1 MKYLFQ
7 NKVKLL
13 NLHFKIVPLELQ
25 KLKVNVF
32 GELWTLKRVQ
42 LTPIENEYYGNIAQA
57 TKQPLHQALID
68 PFFYPKLRL
77 ENTQSFF
84 DLRGDVLSG
93 LTENSHNQIE
103 IWYAGKREKIWVTNL
118 KNSTIFPIYD
128 IHFETKPKELSS
140 GIYIETT
147 EFGLI
152 GSYEIMIP
160 EFDTKNLGFS
170 FLNYGNDL
178 LLQNKFMYNGKGFKK
193 GKTDASITR
202 LNSFVVEPQ
211 N

>member
-1 MKYLFQ
+1 LISQSRGLGDVY
-7 NKVKLL
+7 
-13 NLHFKIVPLELQ
+13 
-25 KLKVNVF
+25 
-32 GELWTLKRVQ
+32 KRQ
-42 LTPIENEYYGNIAQA
+42 
-57 TKQPLHQALID
+57 
-68 PFFYPKLRL
+68 
-77 ENTQSFF
+77 
-84 DLRGDVLSG
+84 VLSG

-128 IHFETKPKELSS
+128 VHFESKPKELPS

-152 GSYEIMIP
+152 GSYEIMIS

-202 LNSFVVEPQ
+202 LNSFVVEPE

>member
-42 LTPIENEYYGNIAQA
+42 LTPIENEYYGNIALS

-77 ENTQSFF
+77 EKTQSFF

-128 IHFETKPKELSS
+128 VHFESKPKELPS

-152 GSYEIMIP
+152 GSYEIMIS
-160 EFDTKNLGFS
+160 EFETKNLGFS

-202 LNSFVVEPQ
+202 LNSFVV
-211 N
+211 